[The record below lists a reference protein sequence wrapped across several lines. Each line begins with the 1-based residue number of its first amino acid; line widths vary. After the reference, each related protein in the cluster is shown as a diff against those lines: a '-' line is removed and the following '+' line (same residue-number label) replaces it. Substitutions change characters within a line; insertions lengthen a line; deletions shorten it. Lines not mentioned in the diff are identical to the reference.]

1 MEIKLANRKMVEIIR
16 HTREVNRNI
25 RTYSTKDNPHMKKEY
40 DLYRKLILTHLRGIY
55 LPIPPEDISAYN
67 KNLKKLRVKSLEKL
81 SKQNDEIDRLIRE
94 GLIST
99 LMASSLVND
108 YDHLHDLI
116 EDLVSVAELLYCRSD
131 TLFIPDSRELAEQV
145 A

>member
-1 MEIKLANRKMVEIIR
+1 
-16 HTREVNRNI
+16 
-25 RTYSTKDNPHMKKEY
+25 MKKEY
-40 DLYRKLILTHLRGIY
+40 DFYRKLMLTHLRGIY
-55 LPIPPEDISAYN
+55 LPIPPEDISSY
-67 KNLKKLRVKSLEKL
+67 KKELKKLRVKSLEKL

-94 GLIST
+94 DLIST

-116 EDLVSVAELLYCRSD
+116 ENLVSVAELLYCRSD
-131 TLFIPDSRELAEQV
+131 TLFVPESSELAEQV